1 MSNLGQN
8 VYMDIQPSNVV
19 STGKVSYRNGNPVI
33 QFIIGEN
40 DVHLFGSSVR
50 FCGNIQFLKDSARTI
65 QVESGV
71 TNMMCIDPKLGI
83 YSIIDT
89 LTISSQVHKTTI
101 ERINHYNR
109 FLSTYMPL
117 VSSEQEAL
125 TYLNATALQGAN
137 LMLQRLEVVNNTN
150 GSSTA
155 SPNVLNY
162 AGSDFCVNLP
172 CGLLS
177 GRNPIPLSRSNGVG
191 GLMIEIQLA
200 PDNQVIFGDD
210 EVSTGIS
217 DSFYELTDLKLIA
230 EGQVVAPGTEVGN
243 TLEYNSIHSYFNS
256 VNSTNAVLNFQLGL
270 SAVQSVFA
278 NFVPSSYI
286 NNYSHDGLATL
297 PLLNTGDTVAPIK
310 QVVFTRGG
318 VRYPLQYN
326 LDTNV
331 KDDPGNLN
339 ADPQLIKN
347 FVNAIKEWYSNEHL
361 QMTTATTTR
370 NIPDTPHFVAGV
382 GSVFGVGTAFDMIS
396 GQGIN
401 MNNVNFGLEM
411 ECGLNTDN
419 PNAVYLFAKNKSTL
433 VFTPQ
438 GVQVIN

>member
-19 STGKVSYRNGNPVI
+19 STGKVSYRNGNPVV

-40 DVHLFGSSVR
+40 DIHLAGSSVR
-50 FCGNIQFLKDSARTI
+50 FCGNIQFFRDANRSIQTEADGNLMCLDSKI
-65 QVESGV
+65 
-71 TNMMCIDPKLGI
+71 GI
-83 YSIIDT
+83 YNIIDT

-109 FLSTYMPL
+109 FMATYMPL

-137 LMLQRLEVVNNTN
+137 VMLQRVEVVNNTN
-150 GSSTA
+150 GSGAT
-155 SPNVLNY
+155 LNY
-162 AGSDFCVNLP
+162 AGSQFCVNLP

-177 GRNPIPLSRSNGVG
+177 GKNPIPLSRQNGVG

-210 EVSTGIS
+210 EATTGIT

-230 EGQVVAPGTEVGN
+230 EGTVVPPGTEVGN

-256 VNSTNAVLNFQLGL
+256 VNSTNAILNFQLGL
-270 SAVQSVFA
+270 SGVQSVFA

-286 NNYSHDGLATL
+286 NNYARDGLATL
-297 PLLNTGDTVAPIK
+297 PLLNTNDLVAPIK
-310 QVVFTRGG
+310 QLVFTRAG

-339 ADPQLIKN
+339 ADPQLLKN
-347 FVNAIKEWYSNEHL
+347 FVNAIKPWYSNDHL
-361 QMTTATTTR
+361 QMTTETTTR
-370 NIPDTPHFVAGV
+370 NIPAIPHFIAAVGSIMGV
-382 GSVFGVGTAFDMIS
+382 GVAFDMIS
-396 GQGIN
+396 GQGLN
-401 MNNVNFGLEM
+401 FQNVNFGLQM
-411 ECGLNTDN
+411 DTGINTDN

-433 VFTPQ
+433 VFTPN

>member
-33 QFIIGEN
+33 QFVIGER

-50 FCGNIQFLKDSARTI
+50 FCGNIQVFRNSTRAIQTEVSA
-65 QVESGV
+65 S
-71 TNMMCIDPKLGI
+71 NLACLDPKLGI
-83 YSIIDT
+83 YNIIDT
-89 LTISSQVHKTTI
+89 LTLSSQVHKTTI

-109 FLSTYMPL
+109 FLASYLPL

-137 LMLQRLEVVNNTN
+137 LQLQRIEVVNNTN
-150 GSSTA
+150 GSGST
-155 SPNVLNY
+155 LNY

-177 GRNPIPLSRSNGVG
+177 GRNPIPLSRANGVG
-191 GLMIEIQLA
+191 GLMLEIQLA

-210 EVSTGIS
+210 ESATDIS
-217 DSFYELTDLKLIA
+217 DSFYELSDLKLIA
-230 EGQVVAPGTEVGN
+230 EGQVVAPNTEVGN
-243 TLEYNSIHSYFNS
+243 TLEYNSIHTYFNS
-256 VNSTNAVLNFQLGL
+256 VNSTNAIINFQLGL

-286 NNYSHDGLATL
+286 NTYAHDGLSTL
-297 PLLNTGDTVAPIK
+297 PLMNAGDTVAPIK
-310 QVVFTRGG
+310 QIVFTRGG

-331 KDDPGNLN
+331 KNNTGNLN
-339 ADPQLIKN
+339 ADPQLVKN
-347 FVNAIKEWYSNEHL
+347 FVNAIKPWYSNDHL

-370 NIPDTPHFVAGV
+370 DLEVVPHLLQGP
-382 GSVFGVGTAFDMIS
+382 GCIFGVGVALDMIS
-396 GQGIN
+396 GNGLNFQN
-401 MNNVNFGLEM
+401 ENFGISM
-411 ECGLNTDN
+411 DTGITTDN

-433 VFTPQ
+433 VFTPN
-438 GVQVIN
+438 GVQVIH

>member
-40 DVHLFGSSVR
+40 DIHLFGSSVR
-50 FCGNIQFLKDSARTI
+50 FCGNIQVFKNKDRDI
-65 QVESGV
+65 QVED
-71 TNMMCIDPKLGI
+71 TTKNLACIDPKLGI

-89 LTISSQVHKTTI
+89 LTLSSQVHKTTI

-109 FLSTYMPL
+109 FMATYLPI

-125 TYLNATALQGAN
+125 TYLNATTLQAPN
-137 LMLQRLEVVNNTN
+137 LMLQRIEVVNNTN
-150 GSSTA
+150 GSGST
-155 SPNVLNY
+155 LNY

-177 GRNPIPLSRSNGVG
+177 GRNPIPLSRANGVG
-191 GLMIEIQLA
+191 GLMLEIQLA

-210 EVSTGIS
+210 ESATDIS

-230 EGQVVAPGTEVGN
+230 EGQVVAPNTEVGN
-243 TLEYNSIHSYFNS
+243 TMEYNSIHTYFNS
-256 VNSTNAVLNFQLGL
+256 VNSTNAIINFQLGL
-270 SAVQSVFA
+270 SSVQSVFA

-286 NNYSHDGLATL
+286 NNYAADGLSTL
-297 PLLNTGDTVAPIK
+297 PLMNTGDTVAPIK

-326 LDTNV
+326 LDCNV
-331 KDDPGNLN
+331 KDRAGLLPV
-339 ADPQLIKN
+339 DPQLLKN
-347 FVNAIKEWYSNEHL
+347 FVNAIKPFYANEHS
-361 QMTTATTTR
+361 QISPANTTR
-370 NIPDTPHFVAGV
+370 DIQVVPHLLQGPGSIYGV
-382 GSVFGVGTAFDMIS
+382 GVAFDMIS
-396 GQGIN
+396 GNGLN
-401 MNNVNFGLEM
+401 FTNVNFGISM
-411 ECGLNTDN
+411 DTGLTTDN

-433 VFTPQ
+433 VFTPN
-438 GVQVIN
+438 GVQVIH